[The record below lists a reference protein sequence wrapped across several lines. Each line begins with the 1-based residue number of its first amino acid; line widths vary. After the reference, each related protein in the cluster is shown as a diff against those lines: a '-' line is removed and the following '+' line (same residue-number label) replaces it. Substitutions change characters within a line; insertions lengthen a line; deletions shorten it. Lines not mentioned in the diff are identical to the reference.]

1 MHFVYIT
8 LISITNNLDNIG
20 VRIAYSIRGIKIT
33 TMKNLWISVITFIL
47 SALSVFS
54 GIFISGYFS
63 KHVSSIISMVLL
75 TAIGVWIIAEPYI
88 NERKISSSSKFKPDE
103 GEGISPA
110 DNEEKLD
117 AMGFREK
124 DKSICGIL
132 KKPENADLD
141 NSKDI
146 DFKEATLLGIALSI
160 NNIGG
165 GISAGMI
172 GLNPFFMGFMSALIS
187 FLALWSGNYM
197 TEIINR
203 LNLGKKA
210 TIIAGVLMIL
220 IGIKQLI

>member
-1 MHFVYIT
+1 MHFIYIT
-8 LISITNNLDNIG
+8 LISIANNIDNIG
-20 VRIAYSIRGIKIT
+20 VRIAYSIRGIRIT
-33 TMKNLWISVITFIL
+33 ALKNLWISVITFIL
-47 SALSVFS
+47 SSLSAFS
-54 GIFISGYFS
+54 GIFMSGYFP

-88 NERKISSSSKFKPDE
+88 NEKRETSSSALEPSE
-103 GEGISPA
+103 AGGEVTAGTET
-110 DNEEKLD
+110 NNCGK
-117 AMGFREK
+117 K
-124 DKSICGIL
+124 DKSIYGIL

-165 GISAGMI
+165 GLSAGMI

-187 FLALWSGNYM
+187 FLALWSGNYV
-197 TEIINR
+197 TGVINR

-210 TIIAGVLMIL
+210 TTIAGIFMIL